1 MAPLITEK
9 SCLKCHAKHG
19 YKEGDIRGGIS
30 VTLPFIKNIPAKV
43 LMTGHIGIGLVG
55 FLGILIAGMKLD
67 NAYATIKKQAAFD
80 ALTGIPNRRSFSE
93 RLLGEFQRSKRE
105 KYQLSLIMCDI
116 DNFKSYNDTYGH
128 KKGDEC
134 LKTVAQVIDNT
145 ITRPGDFCARYGGE
159 EFVVILPNTPQKGA
173 FNIAEEIR
181 TNIRNMGIEHLKSL
195 PLKVVS
201 MSLGIAT
208 SEVKAPIS
216 HDELVSRADK
226 ALYHAKGEGRNCVK
240 AFND

>member
-1 MAPLITEK
+1 
-9 SCLKCHAKHG
+9 
-19 YKEGDIRGGIS
+19 
-30 VTLPFIKNIPAKV
+30 
-43 LMTGHIGIGLVG
+43 
-55 FLGILIAGMKLD
+55 
-67 NAYATIKKQAAFD
+67 
-80 ALTGIPNRRSFSE
+80 
-93 RLLGEFQRSKRE
+93 LGEFQRSKRE
-105 KYQLSLIMCDI
+105 KYPLSLIMCDI

-159 EFVVILPNTPQKGA
+159 EFVVILPNTPPKGA
-173 FNIAEEIR
+173 LNIAEEIR
-181 TNIRNMGIEHLKSL
+181 TNVQNMGIEHVKSL

-208 SEVKAPIS
+208 SEVNTSIS
-216 HDELVSRADK
+216 HEELVSRADK